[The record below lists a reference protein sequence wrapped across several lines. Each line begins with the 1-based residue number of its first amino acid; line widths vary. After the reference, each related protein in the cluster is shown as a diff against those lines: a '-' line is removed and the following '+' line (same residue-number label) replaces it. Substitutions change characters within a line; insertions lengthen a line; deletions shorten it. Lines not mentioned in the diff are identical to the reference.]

1 MEAGQ
6 WLSLP
11 ERGVRTMYVSVTRD
25 IKVLVEPN
33 YLDDQSSPED
43 NYYAWAYRIRI
54 ENKGKEV
61 VQLHSRYWQ
70 ITDKHGRIQEV
81 RGLGVVGEQP
91 VLRPGEAFE
100 YTSGAQLSTESG
112 IMAGDLRDAGREW
125 RDVPRQHPDL
135 LAGQPAR
142 NPQSPIGACI
152 KHLF

>member
-6 WLSLP
+6 WLSQP

-112 IMAGDLRDAGREW
+112 IMSGAYEMQGENGEMFRVNIPTFSLD
-125 RDVPRQHPDL
+125 
-135 LAGQPAR
+135 
-142 NPQSPIGACI
+142 SPHEIRS
-152 KHLF
+152 LQ

>member
-6 WLSLP
+6 WLSQP
-11 ERGVRTMYVSVTRD
+11 ERGGLTMYVRVTRD

-43 NYYAWAYRIRI
+43 NCYAWAYRIRI

-91 VLRPGEAFE
+91 VLRPAG
-100 YTSGAQLSTESG
+100 GLG
-112 IMAGDLRDAGREW
+112 IRGGVRFRLQAG
-125 RDVPRQHPDL
+125 
-135 LAGQPAR
+135 
-142 NPQSPIGACI
+142 
-152 KHLF
+152 

>member
-1 MEAGQ
+1 
-6 WLSLP
+6 
-11 ERGVRTMYVSVTRD
+11 MYVSVTRD
-25 IKVLVEPN
+25 IRVLVEPN

-54 ENKGKEV
+54 ENKGKEI

-70 ITDKHGRIQEV
+70 ITDKHGRVQEV

-112 IMAGDLRDAGREW
+112 IMAGAYEMQGENGEMFRVVIPTFSLD
-125 RDVPRQHPDL
+125 
-135 LAGQPAR
+135 
-142 NPQSPIGACI
+142 SPHEIRS
-152 KHLF
+152 LQ

>member
-6 WLSLP
+6 WLSQP

-54 ENKGKEV
+54 ENKSKEV

-112 IMAGDLRDAGREW
+112 IMAGAYEMQGENGEMFRVVIPTFSLD
-125 RDVPRQHPDL
+125 
-135 LAGQPAR
+135 
-142 NPQSPIGACI
+142 SPHEIRS
-152 KHLF
+152 LQ

>member
-1 MEAGQ
+1 
-6 WLSLP
+6 
-11 ERGVRTMYVSVTRD
+11 MYVSVTRN
-25 IKVLVEPN
+25 IRVMVEPK

-61 VQLHSRYWQ
+61 VQLHSRYWR

-112 IMAGDLRDAGREW
+112 IMSGLYEMQAENGEMFPVAI
-125 RDVPRQHPDL
+125 
-135 LAGQPAR
+135 PAFSLD
-142 NPQSPIGACI
+142 SPHEIRS
-152 KHLF
+152 LQ